1 MSGLFFS
8 NSLNAYSVR
17 WNLNLGEWGDVA
29 LKTAGD
35 VDLELEGRV
44 LDAYDKLLVVLAA
57 FEDAHRYSLGALSE
71 AVRLPKST
79 VHRALSKL
87 KSYGFVAQDST
98 TKEYFLGYRF
108 RAFAKK
114 LQDTTFIGSVA
125 DAHVRALA
133 SISGESSFLTVVD
146 GVYALCV
153 ARTEATHPLR
163 ITMEIGSRAPLHR
176 GASNI
181 ILLAHMSRADQEAV
195 VGYWSADPE
204 QREALALRLLDIQR
218 HGFVYTNSELSPG
231 ATAVAVPVLDRD
243 GDLVAALS
251 LSGPTERLPEARARS
266 YLPALREH
274 ADAVARELG
283 FLAVPAD
290 AGGEVRKRKGAAS

>member
-8 NSLNAYSVR
+8 ISLNAHSAR
-17 WNLNLGEWGDVA
+17 WNFCLWEWGEVA
-29 LKTAGD
+29 LIATGD
-35 VDLELEGRV
+35 VDLELDGRT

-57 FEDAHRYSLGALSE
+57 FEDAPRYSLGVLSE

-87 KSYGFVAQDST
+87 KSHGFVAQDST

-108 RAFAKK
+108 RALAKK
-114 LQDTTFIGSVA
+114 LQDMTFISSVA

-133 SISGESSFLTVVD
+133 SISGESSFLTAVD

-153 ARTEATHPLR
+153 SRTEATQPLR

-181 ILLAHMSRADQEAV
+181 VLLAHMSRADQEAV
-195 VGYWSADPE
+195 VGYWSADSAE
-204 QREALALRLLDIQR
+204 REALALRLLDIQ
-218 HGFVYTNSELSPG
+218 HDGFVYTKSELNPG
-231 ATAVAVPVLDRD
+231 VAAIAVPVLDRD
-243 GDLVAALS
+243 RDLVAALS
-251 LSGPTERLPEARARS
+251 LSGPTERLPEVRARS

-274 ADAVARELG
+274 ATAVVRELG

-290 AGGEVRKRKGAAS
+290 AGGEVSKRKGVAS